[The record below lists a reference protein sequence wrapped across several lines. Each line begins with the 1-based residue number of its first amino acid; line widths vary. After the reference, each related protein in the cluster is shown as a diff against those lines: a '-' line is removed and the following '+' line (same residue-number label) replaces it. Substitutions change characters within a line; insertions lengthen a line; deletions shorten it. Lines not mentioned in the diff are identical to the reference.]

1 MVNNI
6 FTCIINSNTINKP
19 EKEELVHP
27 SLEIRTN
34 KQDFRII
41 LTFGAGGL
49 QVLLGNRPAAG
60 AIFLKVQD

>member
-27 SLEIRTN
+27 SLGIRTN

-49 QVLLGNRPAAG
+49 QVLLGISPLQEL
-60 AIFLKVQD
+60 FF